1 MVLNQLTRLGSLGGL
16 QPDEPAVRPLHSC
29 RTRLSSIPGANEYNS
44 HLDFGMVAVLKE
56 FAHLTSRG
64 RIPPD
69 KLAVRPPHTG
79 QAPGVP
85 PLINTNRGIVAARA
99 PASSRSNLIIKIP
112 VDHFDLL
119 AVSPLSALTHSKLG
133 MACIR
138 TRTDDSQRGCVLHRH
153 PDGAAGPP
161 QAALGSRDAA
171 AILSSSFSMRLS
183 YWPFSMIRE
192 RISKMFIIV
201 SPSAG
206 AILPRPMA

>member
-1 MVLNQLTRLGSLGGL
+1 MVLNQLTRLASLGRL
-16 QPDEPAVRPLHSC
+16 HPDKPAVRPPHSC
-29 RTRLSSIPGANEYNS
+29 RTRLSSIPGANKYNS
-44 HLDFGMVAVLKE
+44 HLDFGIVAVRKE

-69 KLAVRPPHTG
+69 KLAIRPPHTG
-79 QAPGVP
+79 PAPRCSPVNHYESGHCGRP
-85 PLINTNRGIVAARA
+85 G
-99 PASSRSNLIIKIP
+99 ASFESFQPSIKIP